1 MNKKIGNNSGNIILG
16 GILTECNE
24 FSINIMTQENFERY
38 EYFEDSKILELKN
51 GVVGGMLSILN
62 KSAFNI
68 APTVFASCSPGGV
81 ITDECYNNIKS
92 KIISRIKNIKDLR
105 AVILPL
111 HGAAVTETI
120 GDLEGD
126 LITSIRKL
134 IGKEIPIVVTLDLH
148 AHVTED
154 MVTQSS
160 AILAW

>member
-1 MNKKIGNNSGNIILG
+1 MNKKIGHNSGNIILG

-81 ITDECYNNIKS
+81 ITDECYDNIKS
-92 KIISRIKNIKDLR
+92 KI
-105 AVILPL
+105 PL
-111 HGAAVTETI
+111 TNFF
-120 GDLEGD
+120 
-126 LITSIRKL
+126 
-134 IGKEIPIVVTLDLH
+134 
-148 AHVTED
+148 
-154 MVTQSS
+154 
-160 AILAW
+160 